1 MAFSEYNHA
10 LISSSRVQG
19 TDVYSTAGDKIGS
32 VDHVMIDKK
41 SGQIQWVVIS
51 FGGFL
56 GLGESHYPLPWHT
69 LKYDQRLEGYV
80 TGVTADQLR
89 DAPEFS
95 DRAWQDAEWGKR
107 METYYGVPPAYA
119 GF

>member
-1 MAFSEYNHA
+1 M
-10 LISSSRVQG
+10 
-19 TDVYSTAGDKIGS
+19 
-32 VDHVMIDKK
+32 
-41 SGQIQWVVIS
+41 
-51 FGGFL
+51 
-56 GLGESHYPLPWHT
+56 
-69 LKYDQRLEGYV
+69 KYDQRLEGYV